1 MNIWAILLLVMAL
14 SFIVQAVLN
23 RKINKYGKVTL
34 PMTGAEVAAKMLAD
48 NGLNDVSITQVNGK
62 LTDHYNP
69 ADKTVNLSRE
79 VYSGRNLAAAAVAAH
94 ECGHAVQH
102 ATGYAPLQFRSA
114 LVPIASFASKWVQW
128 ILLAGVIVIEFTP
141 ALLYAGIVLFATTTL
156 FSLVTLPVEINASRR
171 ATEWLDFNRITSSY
185 NSDGE
190 DTTAMARDALKW
202 AAMTY
207 VIAAIGSLATLF
219 YYIAI
224 ARER

>member
-171 ATEWLDFNRITSSY
+171 ATEWLDFNRITS
-185 NSDGE
+185 
-190 DTTAMARDALKW
+190 
-202 AAMTY
+202 
-207 VIAAIGSLATLF
+207 GST
-219 YYIAI
+219 
-224 ARER
+224 